1 MQYYSVFTEFID
13 IVSILIIIENIKKKY
28 PIF

>member
-1 MQYYSVFTEFID
+1 MQYYSVFAEFID
-13 IVSILIIIENIKKKY
+13 IVSISIIIENIKKKY

>member
-1 MQYYSVFTEFID
+1 MQYYSVFAEFID

>member
-1 MQYYSVFTEFID
+1 MQHYSVFTEFID